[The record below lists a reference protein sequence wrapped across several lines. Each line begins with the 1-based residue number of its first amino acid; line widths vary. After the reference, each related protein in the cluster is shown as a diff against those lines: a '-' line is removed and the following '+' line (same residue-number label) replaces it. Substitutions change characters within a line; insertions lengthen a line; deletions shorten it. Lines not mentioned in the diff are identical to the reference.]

1 MHWYELKDSI
11 QAESPSLLVYPDRIQ
26 FNAEL
31 MLKIAKDS
39 SRLRPHI
46 KTHKMAEII
55 KIQLELGISK
65 FKCATL
71 SEAALLGM
79 CGTKDILLAMQPVG
93 IQIEKFLSLCDDYP
107 NSVFSTLVDND
118 FSAKEI
124 SKQAL
129 TKKQNANIWLDI
141 NNGMNRTGIDPDS
154 KALKLYEKLSKH
166 SGLNLKGL
174 HVYDGHIHDSEINDR
189 EKECNKAFLKVEL
202 LIKKIEELDLPKPLI
217 IAGGTPTFP
226 IHEKRTG
233 IELSPG
239 TPLLWD
245 HGYGTNYRD
254 LEFLPAAV
262 LLTKVI
268 SKPGSNLLCLDL
280 GHKSVA
286 SEMEL
291 PRVQFLGQQESFVQI
306 SQSEEHLVVK
316 CHDGSNYQVGDT
328 CYAVPVH
335 ICPTVAKYPYVF
347 SVKNHEITDKWEVQ
361 ARDHYLK

>member
-79 CGTKDILLAMQPVG
+79 CGAKDILLAMQPVG

-174 HVYDGHIHDSEINDR
+174 HVYDGHIHD
-189 EKECNKAFLKVEL
+189 
-202 LIKKIEELDLPKPLI
+202 
-217 IAGGTPTFP
+217 
-226 IHEKRTG
+226 KR
-233 IELSPG
+233 
-239 TPLLWD
+239 
-245 HGYGTNYRD
+245 N
-254 LEFLPAAV
+254 
-262 LLTKVI
+262 
-268 SKPGSNLLCLDL
+268 
-280 GHKSVA
+280 
-286 SEMEL
+286 
-291 PRVQFLGQQESFVQI
+291 
-306 SQSEEHLVVK
+306 
-316 CHDGSNYQVGDT
+316 
-328 CYAVPVH
+328 
-335 ICPTVAKYPYVF
+335 
-347 SVKNHEITDKWEVQ
+347 
-361 ARDHYLK
+361 